1 MTVQNVRSS
10 SIANRDATPSVAS
23 NSRLTKSP
31 VLEGF
36 GVGQLTIPIFAAST
50 IRLTSIPSNARISQ
64 VLLTNTALGGTTAA
78 NVGIYQIADNGGAVV
93 NATLFGSAISLVAA
107 AANVDITR
115 QSGVITVANME
126 QPLWQLLGL
135 AADPIRDY
143 DVVLTLTVAATSSGQ
158 ATLAVRYTV

>member
-31 VLEGF
+31 VLEGL

-64 VLLTNTALGGTTAA
+64 VLLSCTALGGTTAGD
-78 NVGIYQIADNGGAVV
+78 VGLYQTADNGGAVV
-93 NATLFGSAISLVAA
+93 DADFFASAVSLVSALT
-107 AANVDITR
+107 NSDITR
-115 QSGVITVANME
+115 ESGVVTVANME
-126 QPLWQLLGL
+126 LPVWQALGL